1 MKRTSIFLAGVLVLA
16 LAAPQ
21 LVIADEERPSS
32 EKITFLVIYRQGPAW
47 PQGKG
52 LSDLPLNDHG
62 KYMISLYAKGLMKQ
76 AGPLIDDTGGAVILE
91 VSSEAEAKAIVADD
105 PAVKTGLFVHELHP
119 WAPVAWEE
127 YLKREEAG
135 SE

>member
-62 KYMISLYAKGLMKQ
+62 KYMISLYAKGLMQQ
-76 AGPLIDDTGGAVILE
+76 AGPLTDDTGGRGDSRGLE
-91 VSSEAEAKAIVADD
+91 RS
-105 PAVKTGLFVHELHP
+105 
-119 WAPVAWEE
+119 
-127 YLKREEAG
+127 
-135 SE
+135 